1 MKDLEVW
8 PKKMGCK
15 PEIRWGP
22 DGIFDS
28 HPSHVNWPALV
39 NEYSKPCSLVITFD
53 VGLNYRMCTTCL
65 VCFLFIIS
73 VSQSCTMGILFFSQ
87 YFSLNPSPGFEHCS
101 DPAASHESRTMPV
114 RGFPTASWCLV
125 HRQWPVRPMPCL
137 WTPIVTISLSLSG
150 LTPWQFLT

>member
-114 RGFPTASWCLV
+114 RGDPVATQELLVYLVCLTKATVTAKATTSPAIPL
-125 HRQWPVRPMPCL
+125 PNND
-137 WTPIVTISLSLSG
+137 
-150 LTPWQFLT
+150 